1 MKNIFATL
9 ILGFFAVAG
18 CNSGA
23 IAEPKNVIE
32 RDVMVDIIY
41 DLSVLEA
48 MRSINA
54 SGTINYPKANDY
66 IKKNYKIDS
75 LTFAQNSK
83 FYASNPKEYKK
94 MYDEVKER
102 LLLQSAKL
110 NGGNKQVQEQ
120 GVKN

>member
-1 MKNIFATL
+1 MKNIVTL
-9 ILGFFAVAG
+9 LIVSFFTVTG

-23 IAEPKNVIE
+23 IAEPKNLIE

-48 MRSINA
+48 MRSVNS

-66 IKKNYKIDS
+66 IKKNYNIDS

-83 FYASNPKEYKK
+83 FYASDPKEYKK

-102 LLLQSAKL
+102 LLLQSTKL
-110 NGGNKQVQEQ
+110 NGGKKQVQEQ
-120 GVKN
+120 GVNN